1 MYLLSRSLLGRADT
15 RIRTPLPAPASLVR
29 FVSRYTA
36 RLGVGQASNLQAMLV
51 LAPEA
56 QVPSNVV
63 LPEDGSKNEEGRMAW
78 LQDWENSAL
87 YCSTHSWLPFLLF

>member
-36 RLGVGQASNLQAMLV
+36 RLGAGQESTLQAMLV
-51 LAPEA
+51 EAPA
-56 QVPSNVV
+56 LTTVWSGPVTTGLLTTLTSFSASIGVP
-63 LPEDGSKNEEGRMAW
+63 
-78 LQDWENSAL
+78 
-87 YCSTHSWLPFLLF
+87 